1 MTIKTQAK
9 IQKRTLATIIDYGLY
24 LTFYLWF
31 LTTYGFPNDEGEYVI
46 ENDPIAIIVLV
57 VWLFYFPIMESIKG
71 QTLGK
76 KILGLRVV
84 TKSGNP
90 ISFWQAIKRRVADFL
105 DFGPFGL
112 VAYLTIKNTP
122 DHQRVGDLWAKT
134 IVIGGDDFACTNC
147 RDQLTLTADEI
158 IKREFV
164 CPTCKTTVKF

>member
-1 MTIKTQAK
+1 MTIKTQPK

-24 LTFYLWF
+24 FAFFLWAVTTFGEPNEEGSYSLNGLKGIWVEIVWVI
-31 LTTYGFPNDEGEYVI
+31 YFPVI
-46 ENDPIAIIVLV
+46 E
-57 VWLFYFPIMESIKG
+57 SITG

-76 KILGLRVV
+76 RILGLRVV

-90 ISFWQAIKRRVADFL
+90 ISFGQAVKRRICDFL

-122 DHQRVGDLWAKT
+122 DHQRLGDLWAKT

-147 RDQLTLTADEI
+147 RELATLTADEI
-158 IKREFV
+158 LKREFV
-164 CPTCKTTVKF
+164 CPTCKITVKI

>member
-1 MTIKTQAK
+1 MTIKTQPK

-24 LTFYLWF
+24 FAFFLWAVTTFGEPNEDGSYSLNGLKGIWVEIVWVI
-31 LTTYGFPNDEGEYVI
+31 YFPVI
-46 ENDPIAIIVLV
+46 E
-57 VWLFYFPIMESIKG
+57 SITG

-134 IVIGGDDFACTNC
+134 IVVGGDDFACSNC
-147 RDQLTLTADEI
+147 RELATLTADEI

-164 CPTCKTTVKF
+164 CPTCKTTVKI